1 MKKLLLC
8 GLVLLST
15 SCADFQQ
22 TVGEK
27 MKAVNA
33 ALNTNSTGTTTA
45 AAAPAKASG
54 KITNE
59 QCKTSIGKSR
69 TYFEQILGFKLN
81 ETNSSGYTSFS
92 ETYNLQISDR
102 KDRFGGNFAIC
113 IISID
118 PQTNK
123 VTTFSMPT

>member
-1 MKKLLLC
+1 MSD
-8 GLVLLST
+8 G
-15 SCADFQQ
+15 
-22 TVGEK
+22 
-27 MKAVNA
+27 MKAVNT
-33 ALNTNSTGTTTA
+33 ALTPKSSTGTQTTA
-45 AAAPAKASG
+45 AAKQSG
-54 KITNE
+54 TITNE
-59 QCKTSIGKSR
+59 QCKTSVGKSR
-69 TYFEQILGFKLN
+69 DYFEQIVGFKLN

-92 ETYNLQISDR
+92 ETYNLRISDR